1 MLIGFVRLVV
11 SLKFSCK
18 AFFLFLLSFAAHSAH
33 AMVEFRGGDQLAEC
47 FREFNDASTY
57 RLSLK
62 DCYASQGVEIDDP
75 TLEKIS
81 PSVTEIYEILELN
94 NEFASLTTTFQMEIG
109 ENTLSNISSFISQSP
124 EEIYN
129 FHQNIL
135 NYQTNGLISLT
146 DANSMIIG
154 GYKSFDPILLAQAS
168 ATQTATDAS
177 TTSSTTASNAAATA
191 ASTASVASATL
202 IITH

>member
-1 MLIGFVRLVV
+1 MLIGLVELVV
-11 SLKFSCK
+11 FLKFSCK

-109 ENTLSNISSFISQSP
+109 ENTLSNISSFISQCRKK
-124 EEIYN
+124 Y
-129 FHQNIL
+129 
-135 NYQTNGLISLT
+135 
-146 DANSMIIG
+146 IIIRT
-154 GYKSFDPILLAQAS
+154 F
-168 ATQTATDAS
+168 
-177 TTSSTTASNAAATA
+177 
-191 ASTASVASATL
+191 L
-202 IITH
+202 IIRPMA